1 MKEQNGVSLQ
11 TGWLLAA
18 SMVMSLCLAPGAL
31 WAKPEPG
38 KDKLNLAAADPETHG
53 SEHNPR
59 VSMSVAVDGEDGR
72 RTELGT
78 IVIEL
83 FPKDAP
89 KHVENFLKLAKDNY
103 YTGLTFHRVV
113 PAFVI
118 QGGDPL
124 SRSNWQSNRL
134 GTGGPGYNI
143 PAEISRKHVR
153 GAVAAARKNDP
164 TLNPN
169 KESSGSQF
177 YICLA
182 DLPSL
187 DQAGYTVFGQVADNA
202 SLEVV
207 DKIARVKNSGP
218 QQNQALQR
226 VIITK
231 VSVED

>member
-1 MKEQNGVSLQ
+1 MMTETKARSRKA
-11 TGWLLAA
+11 WRLAA
-18 SMVMSLCLAPGAL
+18 CLLVFCLIPVSGR
-31 WAKPEPG
+31 AKPLPG
-38 KDKLNLAAADPETHG
+38 RDRLDLAAADPEVQVP
-53 SEHNPR
+53 EHSPR
-59 VSMSVAVDGEDGR
+59 VSMVVAAEGEDGR
-72 RTELGT
+72 RTDLGT

-83 FPKDAP
+83 YPKDAP
-89 KHVENFLKLAKDNY
+89 RHVENFLKLSRDGF
-103 YTGLTFHRVV
+103 YTGLTFHRIV

-118 QGGDPL
+118 QGGDPM

-134 GTGGPGYNI
+134 GTGGPGYNL
-143 PAEISRKHVR
+143 PAEIGRKHVR

-164 TLNPN
+164 MLNPN
-169 KESSGSQF
+169 RESSGSQF

-187 DQAGYTVFGQVADNA
+187 DQAGYTVFGQVVEG
-202 SLEVV
+202 LEVV

-231 VSVED
+231 VSVQD

>member
-1 MKEQNGVSLQ
+1 MMQRNGARLERV
-11 TGWLLAA
+11 WLLAA
-18 SMVMSLCLAPGAL
+18 IVVMVSGLAPVTAH
-31 WAKPEPG
+31 AKPQPTR
-38 KDKLNLAAADPETHG
+38 DRLDLAAAQPETHAT
-53 SEHNPR
+53 EHNPR
-59 VSMSVAVDGEDGR
+59 VSMSVAVDGDDGR
-72 RTELGT
+72 RTDLGT

-89 KHVENFLKLAKDNY
+89 KHVENFIKLSKEGY
-103 YTGLTFHRVV
+103 YTGLTFHRIV

-134 GTGGPGYNI
+134 GTGGPGYNV
-143 PAEISRKHVR
+143 PAEIGRKHLR

-187 DQAGYTVFGQVADNA
+187 DQAGYTVFGQVSDNA

-207 DKIARVKNSGP
+207 DKIARVKNTGP

-231 VSVED
+231 VAVDE

>member
-1 MKEQNGVSLQ
+1 MMQQTGARIR
-11 TGWLLAA
+11 TGWLVAA
-18 SMVMSLCLAPGAL
+18 TVFLCSAPMAVA
-31 WAKPEPG
+31 AKPQLTR
-38 KDKLNLAAADPETHG
+38 DRLDLAAADPQG
-53 SEHNPR
+53 QVGEHNPK

-72 RTELGT
+72 RTDLGT

-83 FPKDAP
+83 FPRDAP
-89 KHVENFLKLAKDNY
+89 KHVENFIKLSKDGF
-103 YTGLTFHRVV
+103 YTGLTFHRIV

-134 GTGGPGYNI
+134 GTGGPGYNL
-143 PAEISRKHVR
+143 PEEIHRKHVR

-164 TLNPN
+164 MLNPN

-187 DQAGYTVFGQVADNA
+187 DQSGYTVFGQVTEA
-202 SLEVV
+202 SMDVV
-207 DKIARVKNSGP
+207 DKIARVKNTGP

-226 VIITK
+226 VIVTK

>member
-1 MKEQNGVSLQ
+1 MMQQNGARFRTV
-11 TGWLLAA
+11 WFAAA
-18 SMVMSLCLAPGAL
+18 SALVVLCSAPVAAL
-31 WAKPEPG
+31 AKPQLTR
-38 KDKLNLAAADPETHG
+38 DRLDLAAADPEVRAA
-53 SEHNPR
+53 EHNPK

-72 RTELGT
+72 RTDLGT

-89 KHVENFLKLAKDNY
+89 KHVENFIKLSKDDF
-103 YTGLTFHRVV
+103 YTGLTFHRIV

-143 PAEISRKHVR
+143 PAEIGRKHVR

-164 TLNPN
+164 MLNPN

-187 DQAGYTVFGQVADNA
+187 DQAGYTVFGQVVDNA
-202 SLEVV
+202 SLDVM
-207 DKIARVKNSGP
+207 DKIARVKNTGP

-231 VSVED
+231 VTVED

>member
-1 MKEQNGVSLQ
+1 MKQKNGARSMRV
-11 TGWLLAA
+11 WRFAA
-18 SMVMSLCLAPGAL
+18 SVLMILGVVPATTQ
-31 WAKPEPG
+31 AKPEPT
-38 KDKLNLAAADPETHG
+38 KDRLDLAAAEPDTHAG
-53 SEHNPR
+53 ARNPR
-59 VSMSVAVDGEDGR
+59 GSMSVAVDAEDGR
-72 RTELGT
+72 RTDLGT

-89 KHVENFLKLAKDNY
+89 KHVENFLKLSKEGF
-103 YTGLTFHRVV
+103 YTGLTFHRIV

-143 PAEISRKHVR
+143 PAEIGRKHVR

-187 DQAGYTVFGQVADNA
+187 DQAGYTVFGQVADDA
-202 SLEVV
+202 SQEVL

-231 VSVED
+231 VAVEE

>member
-1 MKEQNGVSLQ
+1 MMQRNGARLE
-11 TGWLLAA
+11 TMWPLAA
-18 SMVMSLCLAPGAL
+18 FVLIVVALAPVTAH
-31 WAKPEPG
+31 AKPQPTR
-38 KDKLNLAAADPETHG
+38 DRLDLAAAQPNPPPG
-53 SEHNPR
+53 EHNPR
-59 VSMSVAVDGEDGR
+59 VSMTVAVDGEDGR

-78 IVIEL
+78 IAIEL

-89 KHVENFLKLAKDNY
+89 KHVENFIKLSKDGY
-103 YTGLTFHRVV
+103 YTGLTFHRIV

-134 GTGGPGYNI
+134 GTGGPGYNV
-143 PAEISRKHVR
+143 PAEIGRKHVR

-187 DQAGYTVFGQVADNA
+187 DQAGYTVFGQVDDA
-202 SLEVV
+202 SMRDVV
-207 DKIARVKNSGP
+207 DKIARVKNTGP

-226 VIITK
+226 VVITK
-231 VSVED
+231 VTVDQ

>member
-1 MKEQNGVSLQ
+1 MMQKNGARSKRW
-11 TGWLLAA
+11 GRLAA
-18 SMVMSLCLAPGAL
+18 FAFLISGLAPVTAH
-31 WAKPEPG
+31 AKPQLTR
-38 KDKLNLAAADPETHG
+38 DRLDLAQANPNDHP

-72 RTELGT
+72 RTDLGT

-89 KHVENFLKLAKDNY
+89 KHVENFIKLSKEGF
-103 YTGLTFHRVV
+103 YTGLTFHRIV

-134 GTGGPGYNI
+134 GTGGPGYNV
-143 PAEISRKHVR
+143 PAEMGRKHVR

-202 SLEVV
+202 SLDVV
-207 DKIARVKNSGP
+207 DKIARVKNTGP

-231 VSVED
+231 VTVEQ